1 MKLKYEFFPIRVSNS
16 ADKLLHFLEARDVY
30 KFNYVQC

>member
-1 MKLKYEFFPIRVSNS
+1 M
-16 ADKLLHFLEARDVY
+16 LLYILEARDVY